1 MFTFTAS
8 LSQVSYVLLVCII
21 FLCLH
26 LRLQPFSEQS
36 DDDLQSLALICTT
49 FIAYGA
55 LLLKQEVGER
65 WLAIVTSV
73 AFVIPMLGF
82 FIMFF
87 YVLYKGAVVATQP
100 ATRCHAPAATP
111 QLCTTST
118 VECVPVFSH
127 GCGGHYQMCLLVQK
141 ATTSGANIR
150 DIK

>member
-8 LSQVSYVLLVCII
+8 LSQVSYVLLVCIV

-118 VECVPVFSH
+118 VECACFQSWLRWPLPNVP
-127 GCGGHYQMCLLVQK
+127 L
-141 ATTSGANIR
+141 GAEGDNQR
-150 DIK
+150 RKHP